1 MHSIRRGVAVT
12 ATVMMMGLAG
22 CATKQKT
29 GAAVGAG
36 GGAAVGAGVGA
47 AAGGKKG
54 AIVGGVVGAATGAAG
69 GALIGRY
76 MDKQEAEL
84 KKEVDSAKVVRQG
97 DQLLV
102 EFNSAIL
109 FDTGKAVLRTG
120 AMHDLERFADVLK
133 KYEQTNLVIEGHT
146 DSTGGR
152 EINERLSQQRA
163 EIVVEYLAARG
174 VAKNRMTA
182 KGRAYDEPVATNEN
196 ADGRQANRRVEIEIA
211 PNEALKEADAEGRA
225 SAAGSTGAPVASSK

>member
-1 MHSIRRGVAVT
+1 MTTQRIMRGVAALALT
-12 ATVMMMGLAG
+12 TLAFAG
-22 CATKQKT
+22 CATRQKT

-36 GGAAVGAGVGA
+36 SGAVVGAGVGA

-54 AIVGGVVGAATGAAG
+54 AIVGGAVGAATGAAG

-84 KKEVDSAKVVRQG
+84 KRDVESAKVVRKG
-97 DQLLV
+97 DQLVV

-120 AMHDLERFADVLK
+120 AMHDLDQFAEVLK
-133 KYEQTNLVIEGHT
+133 KYDQTNLVIEGHT

-163 EIVVEYLAARG
+163 EIVVEYLAVRG
-174 VAKNRMTA
+174 VGKNRLTP
-182 KGRAYDEPVATNEN
+182 KGLAYDQPVASNETP
-196 ADGRQANRRVEIEIA
+196 DGRQSNRRVEIEIA
-211 PNEALKEADAEGRA
+211 PNESLKKVDAEERA
-225 SAAGSTGAPVASSK
+225 SLSPTGEPLATGK